1 MLSKGANQGR
11 RCVGQAFRRACLL
24 GLVGWTLTTAWPAA
38 AMELA
43 ITITGVRSTKGHVL
57 IALYNNEADFLDTK
71 KVVARMILPARQ
83 GAVSD
88 RLVDLPPRAYAV
100 SVLHDENDNE
110 EMDFRFFMP
119 REGYGFSNNIVP
131 KFRAPKF
138 PEAKFELGHEPMSI
152 TINMHYR

>member
-1 MLSKGANQGR
+1 MD
-11 RCVGQAFRRACLL
+11 
-24 GLVGWTLTTAWPAA
+24 
-38 AMELA
+38 LA

-57 IALYNNEADFLDTK
+57 VALYNNEADFLDTK

-88 RLVDLPPRAYAV
+88 RLVDLPPGAYAV

-119 REGYGFSNNIVP
+119 GEGYGFSNNVVP

-152 TINMHYR
+152 TISMHYR